1 MLKVKRV
8 NKSNLLYGMVWFVIL
23 LLADIYNIFTR
34 IICSIGAY
42 EFFTIVIVTAAIVI
56 IYFRIDIS
64 IKMPINS
71 DMDEAIKSAGYTLA
85 IYLLFQMIALT
96 MQIKIFAWYK
106 LIGTVLCLLFLAIVY
121 TYRIRILEKS
131 SDKYKETRE
140 IQNNTVTLQELYQG
154 QMDKQSDTMI
164 LLDEDVVDYDLLH
177 RKELI
182 ESISTTIKNCYPN
195 KKFVLSLSGNW
206 GSGKTTILNLVKK
219 QLQDCQENIIII
231 DDFDPWNFEDEAAL
245 LGAILDTIFQKMN
258 LNYSIS
264 KQRAWKK
271 DLIALIFNINAATRG
286 VKFSFF
292 KENINSVSKIR
303 NQINEYMSFSDQ
315 RLVFILDNIERLGS
329 ERMLFLLKTV
339 ADVLNLD
346 RVTYIL
352 SYDPRIM
359 ERLLAEQKYDMEYL
373 KKIVQMEFCVPEL
386 DTDLKKDLM
395 YHCVSNML
403 KTYRIEDEKR
413 NEILNIVP
421 LLTDYT
427 QDVRD
432 IKRFLNS
439 IMSVLYYFSN
449 EQNKRL
455 AMQLNI
461 CDYIIIELIKR
472 ENGELYSIIWKNAT
486 YFVSADRETMFGF
499 EDYLQVNQEKKNAEI
514 IDFYKKI
521 FSSEKNSRYLNLL
534 KRIFPYVN
542 HYVMERNNIINKDYT
557 DEKYEQTIKK
567 HRIYSGNYFPIYF
580 TLHSNEHLEIQNIV
594 EKMIGLCNA
603 NNREEAKQELKVA
616 LREFNA
622 IEYKIMEEIQ
632 LYTND
637 LTQQGWEVLFDLLYD
652 YTQVADDSMMF
663 LRLNAK
669 RRAIYILSLAV
680 ENVSEQFFDNF
691 LLCMQ
696 KEYNRMN
703 TIHSIIWH
711 NRIENDTNEGN
722 KEVCFEGRN
731 ENIYETLKMMAV
743 YIIEHKIDLYTDP
756 YYSVHNIWGWYH
768 SVKDNSEINV
778 KEAFHYMLTTK
789 NIFRFLWDMTGESLS
804 GVYGYRLNRN
814 NFEVFCSFDEIE
826 NYMADCCPTTADEK
840 FITEIYEA
848 YKNGTNDSEREVYRG
863 EEMKVKL

>member
-1 MLKVKRV
+1 MLEAKGV
-8 NKSNLLYGMVWFVIL
+8 NKRNLLYGMVWFVIL
-23 LLADIYNIFTR
+23 LFADIYNIFTR

-42 EFFTIVIVTAAIVI
+42 EFFTIVIVTAAIVT

-71 DMDEAIKSAGYTLA
+71 NMDEAIRSAGYTLA

-106 LIGTVLCLLFLAIVY
+106 LIETVLCLLFLAIVY
-121 TYRIRILEKS
+121 SYRIKILEKN
-131 SDKYKETRE
+131 SDKCKETRE
-140 IQNNTVTLQELYQG
+140 IQNNTVTLQELYSG
-154 QMDKQSDTMI
+154 QLNKQSNTMI
-164 LLDEDVVDYDLLH
+164 LLDEDAVDYDLLH
-177 RKELI
+177 RKELV

-271 DLIALIFNINAATRG
+271 DLIALIFNINAVTRG
-286 VKFSFF
+286 VKFSFL

-303 NQINEYMSFSDQ
+303 DQINEYMSFSDQ

-386 DTDLKKDLM
+386 DTDLKNDLM
-395 YHCVSNML
+395 FHCVSNML
-403 KTYRIEDEKR
+403 KIYRIEDEKR

-472 ENGELYSIIWKNAT
+472 ENREVYSIIWKNAT
-486 YFVSADRETMFGF
+486 HFVSADRETMFGF
-499 EDYLQVNQEKKNAEI
+499 EGYLQVNQEKKNVEI

-594 EKMIGLCNA
+594 EKMIGFCNA

-680 ENVSEQFFDNF
+680 KNVSEQFFDNF

-722 KEVCFEGRN
+722 KEVRFEGRN
-731 ENIYETLKMMAV
+731 EKIYETLKMMAV

-778 KEAFHYMLTTK
+778 KEAFHYMLTSK
-789 NIFRFLWDMTGESLS
+789 NIFRFLWDMTGEFLS
-804 GVYGYRLNRN
+804 GVYGYKLNRN

-826 NYMADCCPTTADEK
+826 NYMADCCPITADEK
-840 FITEIYEA
+840 FIAEIYEA